1 MENGNWRGSAMG
13 ARLVAL
19 GALLALLGGAAAPAQ
34 AQTWVPV
41 RSGLGWASGANG
53 GNGGM
58 ADLQTMRGRLLDM
71 RTYFTGIAT
80 WSGLIWSVPGVKNHL
95 VDGARVAVAIGMLP
109 ETHRG
114 QHMAC
119 WQGRFA
125 NEIRAVGTALINA
138 GASNAI
144 IRLGWEANRV
154 NGYPWAVTGD
164 ASAYK
169 GCFRKWIKILRTL
182 PGQRFVFDWTM
193 QDKSTYPIDQMYPG
207 DEWVDIIGVN
217 VYDRCSP
224 VRTDDQWN
232 AWYNLKDKDGR
243 NPRGLGTWL
252 AFARQ
257 HGKKLS
263 IPEWGIGGPSPV
275 KNCTEPGIDNPFWMR
290 KMFEFFRTNAANIA
304 YEAYF
309 NGHGDGRTTA
319 AAGSHK
325 LAPTY
330 HNPLSAAV
338 YKELWGLP

>member
-1 MENGNWRGSAMG
+1 MGNTSKGLARAWRLAAGG
-13 ARLVAL
+13 T
-19 GALLALLGGAAAPAQ
+19 LLACLVGGVTAAR
-34 AQTWVPV
+34 AQTWVPI
-41 RSGLGWASGANG
+41 RSGLAWASGANG

-58 ADLQTMRGRLLDM
+58 VELQAMRGRLLDL
-71 RTYFTGIAT
+71 RTYFTGYAT
-80 WSGLIWSVPGVKNHL
+80 WSGMIASASGVKNHL
-95 VDGARVAVAIGMLP
+95 TDGARVAVAIGMLP

-125 NEIRAVGTALINA
+125 NEIRAVGTALIKA
-138 GASNAI
+138 GAPNAI

-154 NGYPWAVTGD
+154 NGYPWAVTND
-164 ASAYK
+164 ASAWK

-182 PGQRFVFDWTM
+182 PGQAFVFDWTM
-193 QDKSTYPIDQMYPG
+193 QDKSTYPIDQLYPG
-207 DEWVDIIGVN
+207 DAWVDIIGVN
-217 VYDRCSP
+217 VYDRCP
-224 VRTDDQWN
+224 PARTEAEW
-232 AWYNLKDKDGR
+232 ATWYNAKAKDGR

-252 AFARQ
+252 DFARQ
-257 HGKKLS
+257 RGKKLS
-263 IPEWGIGGPSPV
+263 VPEWGIGGPSPV
-275 KNCTEPGIDNPFWMR
+275 RNCTEPGIDNPFWMR
-290 KMFEFFRTNAANIA
+290 KMFDFFRANAAHIA

-319 AAGSHK
+319 VDGSHK